1 MLPLVYFAL
10 VFLSR
15 HAIRNHAPTRLSRGC
30 RFLWAEYKEGFWYFE
45 TIQQLRRLFLTGYV
59 MLFSAR
65 SNTRLLAACTVTI
78 AFREYSDYLD
88 PYRDP
93 IGGRLHALQSLL
105 LLVIFLVGVIVRLCD
120 DPDYGAPLCTS
131 FGFPSSFAVSMVFM
145 LLQPYR

>member
-1 MLPLVYFAL
+1 
-10 VFLSR
+10 
-15 HAIRNHAPTRLSRGC
+15 
-30 RFLWAEYKEGFWYFE
+30 
-45 TIQQLRRLFLTGYV
+45 

-120 DPDYGAPLCTS
+120 DPDYGTPLCTS
-131 FGFPSSFAVSMVFM
+131 FGFPSSFAVSMVAM
-145 LLQPYR
+145 ILQPYP

>member
-15 HAIRNHAPTRLSRGC
+15 DAIRNHAPTRLSRGC

-78 AFREYSDYLD
+78 ARTL
-88 PYRDP
+88 P
-93 IGGRLHALQSLL
+93 LALTLILSLAL
-105 LLVIFLVGVIVRLCD
+105 N
-120 DPDYGAPLCTS
+120 P
-131 FGFPSSFAVSMVFM
+131 
-145 LLQPYR
+145 